1 MANFKVSQLP
11 ELTSVNDNV
20 EVMVIY
26 NGKNYKTTIGRIR
39 EASVD
44 IVDTARLVS
53 NTILQNLPTA
63 ETYSDGSLV
72 EAIYKSEKNVL
83 HTVKNPKFLI
93 LDIYNDY
100 TDYEALEIATLK
112 SKSYITSYLIPYFV
126 KSKLI
131 GYKEYI
137 FQGDWKLIYDP
148 SIFLTKDEADET
160 YVHYTDSISIEE
172 CKNIFI

>member
-44 IVDTARLVS
+44 IVDTSRLVS
-53 NTILQNLPTA
+53 KTILQNLPTE

-72 EAIYKSEKNVL
+72 EAIYKCEKNVL

-148 SIFLTKDEADET
+148 SVFLTKEEADDV
-160 YVHYTDSISIEE
+160 YVHYNDAISIEE

>member
-11 ELTSVNDNV
+11 ELTSVNDNA

-26 NGKNYKTTIGRIR
+26 NGKNYKTTIGRLR

-44 IVDTARLVS
+44 IVDTSRLVS
-53 NTILQNLPTA
+53 KTILQHLPT
-63 ETYSDGSLV
+63 EKTYRDGSLV
-72 EAIYKSEKNVL
+72 EAIYKCEKNVL

-100 TDYEALEIATLK
+100 TDYEALEIATSQ

-137 FQGDWKLIYDP
+137 FQDDWKLIYDP
-148 SIFLTKDEADET
+148 SVFLTKEEADEIYLQKKDYIT
-160 YVHYTDSISIEE
+160 QEE
-172 CKNIFI
+172 YENIFK